1 MLGKEK
7 NVLWLYQDPTIMN
20 SFKCL
25 FQLPNF
31 FIFSHEKVLHS
42 KSEGGKSTFKKK
54 KKPSKQE

>member
-25 FQLPNF
+25 FQLPSFLSFLMRRYYIQNQKGG
-31 FIFSHEKVLHS
+31 KVLLR
-42 KSEGGKSTFKKK
+42 KK